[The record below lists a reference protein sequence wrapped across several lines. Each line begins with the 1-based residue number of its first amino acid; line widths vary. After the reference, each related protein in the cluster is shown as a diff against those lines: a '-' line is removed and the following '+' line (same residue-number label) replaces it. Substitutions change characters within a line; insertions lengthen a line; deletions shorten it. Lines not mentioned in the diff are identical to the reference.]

1 MPPWGV
7 WSGDMHMLSSRM
19 QVFRHLQGPEGEA
32 PAQARLWGLMCP
44 PERTRPTCASRTD
57 SSAGTKA
64 LTLPIPS
71 MGPPWLPYLNV
82 NGAGGLAATS
92 S

>member
-44 PERTRPTCASRTD
+44 PERTRPHTQ
-57 SSAGTKA
+57 
-64 LTLPIPS
+64 PV
-71 MGPPWLPYLNV
+71 PPEQILLQAPRP
-82 NGAGGLAATS
+82 
-92 S
+92 